1 MRAAAIL
8 LLLAAGRVHA
18 ANLPGADAP
27 ASGAQAPSAA
37 APAAEAPAE
46 PAQGRDSGRR
56 DFLEAM
62 LRFHQYQK
70 EPPDSP
76 ALQSYVLYDY
86 LTAARLRRRLILK
99 PDDAL
104 DTEIDGFLQS
114 RGSQPVTRSLRRDWL
129 ASLAARKRWA
139 WFLPRSVDAS
149 DAQLACDRL
158 AGRLA
163 TGDEA
168 GLAQEALARWTTP
181 QQPPEE
187 CRPVFDWLRAQGLLT
202 PVLAETR
209 TRAALAAD
217 NARLAREFVA
227 DVPEPLS
234 GPLLLWIQLLD
245 APKATAALLSLDPD
259 RPVEPE
265 ALVAGFNKLGIID
278 NAAASA
284 LLPALLKRGDMT
296 PALRVRLQ
304 RAVAVGAAKDRD
316 PNAVADFASVPIDP
330 ADVQGLEWRVRAA
343 LWAGDFATALG
354 WIGEMPPTL
363 ATQPRWRY
371 WRARAV
377 AATSGAAAAAPL
389 FEDIAGMRDYYG
401 YLAADRLNRAYRL
414 NDRPTPD
421 DPAAQAALAAQPGFA
436 RARALFECDMV
447 DDASAEWSAA
457 LAGATPAAKIQ
468 AAHLAAR
475 WGWFQQTIVT
485 LAQAGDWDD
494 VALRYPR
501 PYERIVTEAAKQTHV
516 PGDWILAVMR
526 QESLFRRDAVSRAD
540 ARGLMQMQ
548 PATAT
553 AVARR
558 WQLPA
563 PAPAGLFDPSV
574 AVPMGAYYL
583 RELLD
588 KYQGQLDQTLAAYN
602 AGPMSVARW
611 LPRTPMDADVW
622 IENIPYNET
631 RAYVQHIL
639 EHIVAFAVVRKA
651 EPPRIAT
658 LLPTVEPPPAAP

>member
-1 MRAAAIL
+1 M
-8 LLLAAGRVHA
+8 
-18 ANLPGADAP
+18 PGADAP
-27 ASGAQAPSAA
+27 ASGVEAQSPA
-37 APAAEAPAE
+37 APAAE

-56 DFLEAM
+56 EFMEAM
-62 LRFHQYQK
+62 LRFHQYQQ

-76 ALQSYVLYDY
+76 ALHSYVLYDY
-86 LTAARLRRRLILK
+86 LTAARLRRRLILN
-99 PDDAL
+99 PGDAL
-104 DTEIDGFLQS
+104 DAEVDAFLQP
-114 RGSQPVTRSLRRDWL
+114 RGSQPVTRSLRHDWL

-139 WFLPRSVDAS
+139 WFLPRSVDTG
-149 DAQLACDRL
+149 DAQLACDRF

-168 GLAQEALARWTTP
+168 GLAQEAIARWVLP
-181 QQPPEE
+181 QQAPDE
-187 CRPVFDWLRAQGLLT
+187 CLPVFDWLRAQGLLT

-209 TRAALAAD
+209 TRAALTAD
-217 NARLAREFVA
+217 NARLAREFIV

-234 GPLLLWIQLLD
+234 APLLLWIQLLE
-245 APKATAALLSLDPD
+245 APKAAAALLSLNPD

-265 ALVAGFNKLGIID
+265 ALVAGFNKLGVID

-296 PALRVRLQ
+296 PALRARLQ
-304 RAVAVGAAKDRD
+304 RAVAVGAAKDRY
-316 PNAVADFASVPIDP
+316 PEAVADFAGLALDPSDVP
-330 ADVQGLEWRVRAA
+330 ALEWRVRAA

-354 WIGEMPPTL
+354 WIGEMPPSL

-377 AATSGAAAAAPL
+377 AAISGAAAATPL
-389 FEDIAGMRDYYG
+389 FDDIAGMRDYYG

-468 AAHLAAR
+468 AAHLASR

-494 VALRYPR
+494 LALRYPR
-501 PYERIVTEAAKQTHV
+501 PYESLVTEATKQTHI

-548 PATAT
+548 PATAS

-558 WQLPA
+558 WHLPA

-574 AVPMGAYYL
+574 AVPLGAYYL

-588 KYQGQLDQTLAAYN
+588 RYQGQLDQTLAAYN

-611 LPRTPMDADVW
+611 LPQTPMDADVW

-639 EHIVAFAVVRKA
+639 EHIVAFAAVRKA

-658 LLPTVEPPPAAP
+658 LLPTVEPPPASP